1 MKGKIV
7 LLVKAN
13 GAIATIFLFR
23 AKLCYS
29 VFNRK
34 SLGKGDLTMTT
45 PRWNDEMLDR
55 LAEQVANLTVKVD
68 DLTEATIRAQN
79 LAEGNARVIQAL
91 ANTAAEAQEERKQIL
106 QIIAQQQTEI
116 VGLRTETRRLMEMW
130 FEDRRGNEGE
140 DNSPS

>member
-1 MKGKIV
+1 M
-7 LLVKAN
+7 
-13 GAIATIFLFR
+13 ATQ
-23 AKLCYS
+23 
-29 VFNRK
+29 
-34 SLGKGDLTMTT
+34 
-45 PRWNDEMLDR
+45 RWNDEMLDR
-55 LAEQVANLTVKVD
+55 LAEQVANLAVKVD

>member
-1 MKGKIV
+1 M
-7 LLVKAN
+7 
-13 GAIATIFLFR
+13 ATQ
-23 AKLCYS
+23 
-29 VFNRK
+29 
-34 SLGKGDLTMTT
+34 
-45 PRWNDEMLDR
+45 RWNDEMLDR
-55 LAEQVANLTVKVD
+55 LADQVANLT
-68 DLTEATIRAQN
+68 EATARAEK

>member
-1 MKGKIV
+1 V
-7 LLVKAN
+7 
-13 GAIATIFLFR
+13 AIASPFLFR

-29 VFNRK
+29 VFKGK

-45 PRWNDEMLDR
+45 QRWNDEMLDR
-55 LAEQVANLTVKVD
+55 LAEQVANLT
-68 DLTEATIRAQN
+68 EATTRAEK

-91 ANTAAEAQEERKQIL
+91 ANAAAEAQEERKQIL
-106 QIIAQQQTEI
+106 QFMAQQQTEI

-130 FEDRRGNEGE
+130 FEDRGRNEGE